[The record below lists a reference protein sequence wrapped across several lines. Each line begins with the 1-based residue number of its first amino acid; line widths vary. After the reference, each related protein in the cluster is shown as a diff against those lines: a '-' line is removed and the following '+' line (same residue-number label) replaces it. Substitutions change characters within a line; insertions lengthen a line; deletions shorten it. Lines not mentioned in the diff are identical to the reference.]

1 MLDYNKA
8 VYFPAPDHVEEGV
21 IVTEGYASVRLTAA
35 TAHVRM
41 CKHPVA
47 TKHVTDAGW
56 NKTDGANAVKKVLA
70 Q

>member
-8 VYFPAPDHVEEGV
+8 VDFSALYDVEKFA

-41 CKHPVA
+41 GKHPVA
-47 TKHVTDAGW
+47 TKHVTHAGR
-56 NKTDGANAVKKVLA
+56 NKTDGAYTVKKVLA

>member
-8 VYFPAPDHVEEGV
+8 VYFPAPDDVEKGV
-21 IVTEGYASVRLTAA
+21 IVTEGYASVRLAAA

-47 TKHVTDAGW
+47 TKHVTHAGW
-56 NKTDGANAVKKVLA
+56 NKTDGANTVKKVLA